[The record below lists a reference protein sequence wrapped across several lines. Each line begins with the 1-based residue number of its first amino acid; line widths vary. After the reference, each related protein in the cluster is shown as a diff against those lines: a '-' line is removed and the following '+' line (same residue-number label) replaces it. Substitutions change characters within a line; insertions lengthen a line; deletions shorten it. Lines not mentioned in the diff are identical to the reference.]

1 MQFREK
7 EIKLK
12 DGRTAILRSPN
23 MEDAQALLD
32 YMKITAAETPYL
44 LRTPEECT
52 MTLKAEEAF
61 IAASLTGEYDAMILC
76 FIDGMLAGNCRI
88 VRHNKNKTRHRA
100 DVMIALYKKFWG
112 LGIGTAMFQE
122 MNALAENWGVHQLEL
137 EVIEGNVR
145 AMALYQKM
153 GFQTIAERPNSIRL
167 EDGTM
172 LSEYIMIKPMR

>member
-61 IAASLTGEYDAMILC
+61 IAASLMRFL
-76 FIDGMLAGNCRI
+76 MLNTLIPTRDSLFPVA
-88 VRHNKNKTRHRA
+88 NKPITNP
-100 DVMIALYKKFWG
+100 KKR
-112 LGIGTAMFQE
+112 TK
-122 MNALAENWGVHQLEL
+122 NA
-137 EVIEGNVR
+137 
-145 AMALYQKM
+145 
-153 GFQTIAERPNSIRL
+153 
-167 EDGTM
+167 
-172 LSEYIMIKPMR
+172 